1 MIKKTQD
8 GIIDLEKTKINSA
21 RYAKKKEIKRGGDNT
36 KNHETLLKQCLVL
49 LSSNGFLCW
58 KSSTG
63 AIRSGNRFQ
72 RYGLVGSS
80 DIIAISPPEGTFC
93 AIEIKTGSAVQN
105 KNQKAF
111 EKAVKKVGGVYI
123 VVRSLQDLKDWIN
136 G

>member
-1 MIKKTQD
+1 MD
-8 GIIDLEKTKINSA
+8 
-21 RYAKKKEIKRGGDNT
+21 RT
-36 KNHETLLKQCLVL
+36 KNHQKLVKECLLYLTGQ
-49 LSSNGFLCW
+49 GFLCW
-58 KSSTG
+58 PNNTG

-93 AIEIKTGSAVQN
+93 AIECKTGSAVQN

-111 EKAVKKVGGVYI
+111 EKAVKKVGGVYK